1 MNAVEYVVL
10 PGAVNKET
18 RRRVLEEIERCD
30 CPHFLVLFRDSK
42 LQFRALYAFYPDT
55 EEVSQSVVNQ
65 FVLLLK
71 LRVKLQMFI
80 DILLKGGRDWP
91 CLLCLLNAKLN
102 FVSKDWT
109 RKMCTHQLNLK
120 FSSILSRSVLE

>member
-55 EEVSQSVVNQ
+55 EEVSQSVSQSVSQ
-65 FVLLLK
+65 
-71 LRVKLQMFI
+71 I
-80 DILLKGGRDWP
+80 D
-91 CLLCLLNAKLN
+91 
-102 FVSKDWT
+102 
-109 RKMCTHQLNLK
+109 HQSSINLS
-120 FSSILSRSVLE
+120 FSSNCESNCKCLSTFY

>member
-55 EEVSQSVVNQ
+55 EEVSQSVSQSVSQIDHQSVSRQSSCPSPQIASQIANVYRHFTEGRQ
-65 FVLLLK
+65 GLALFALFIECKIK
-71 LRVKLQMFI
+71 LCF
-80 DILLKGGRDWP
+80 
-91 CLLCLLNAKLN
+91 
-102 FVSKDWT
+102 
-109 RKMCTHQLNLK
+109 
-120 FSSILSRSVLE
+120 

>member
-55 EEVSQSVVNQ
+55 EEVSQSVSQSVRMIISRQSICPSLQIASQIANVYRHFTERRQ
-65 FVLLLK
+65 GLGLFALFIECKIK
-71 LRVKLQMFI
+71 LCF
-80 DILLKGGRDWP
+80 
-91 CLLCLLNAKLN
+91 
-102 FVSKDWT
+102 
-109 RKMCTHQLNLK
+109 
-120 FSSILSRSVLE
+120 

>member
-55 EEVSQSVVNQ
+55 EEVSPSVSQIDHQSSI
-65 FVLLLK
+65 K
-71 LRVKLQMFI
+71 L
-80 DILLKGGRDWP
+80 
-91 CLLCLLNAKLN
+91 
-102 FVSKDWT
+102 S
-109 RKMCTHQLNLK
+109 
-120 FSSILSRSVLE
+120 FSSNCESNCKCLSTFY